1 MVDAKIHA
9 LMENVMYVRVDAK
22 QHVLFMLKANT

>member
-9 LMENVMYVRVDAK
+9 LMENVEYVRVDVK
-22 QHVLFMLKANT
+22 QHAHFILKANA